1 MLTRSVLPCC
11 FAMAC
16 RCLPLLP
23 FVSSPPQPPH
33 TECSIMATAT
43 PSFTLRPS
51 SVIEGSPSSDAP
63 LGLPQ
68 GSYASAPTQAAPP
81 SLLKQATQSKGLQRW
96 VLIEA
101 LVGSVLILAAP
112 FLGDYLAPHGVGG
125 KVLGVFFAMAHYG
138 FHVIGG
144 AVLFKAGLDI
154 GSLSHCH
161 KH

>member
-1 MLTRSVLPCC
+1 
-11 FAMAC
+11 MA
-16 RCLPLLP
+16 
-23 FVSSPPQPPH
+23 
-33 TECSIMATAT
+33 A
-43 PSFTLRPS
+43 
-51 SVIEGSPSSDAP
+51 
-63 LGLPQ
+63 
-68 GSYASAPTQAAPP
+68 APTLAIRPTTTQAEPLPKEFVTKEFERSLESGTSERP
-81 SLLKQATQSKGLQRW
+81 SLLKQAAQSKGLQRW

-125 KVLGVFFAMAHYG
+125 KVLGVVFAVAHYG

-161 KH
+161 SHKH

>member
-1 MLTRSVLPCC
+1 LSNAGVLE
-11 FAMAC
+11 ASLEANA
-16 RCLPLLP
+16 
-23 FVSSPPQPPH
+23 
-33 TECSIMATAT
+33 TE
-43 PSFTLRPS
+43 R
-51 SVIEGSPSSDAP
+51 
-63 LGLPQ
+63 
-68 GSYASAPTQAAPP
+68 P
-81 SLLKQATQSKGLQRW
+81 SLLKQAAQSPGLQSW

-125 KVLGVFFAMAHYG
+125 KVLGVVFAVAHYG

-161 KH
+161 SHKH

>member
-1 MLTRSVLPCC
+1 
-11 FAMAC
+11 MAAAPTLAI
-16 RCLPLLP
+16 RPTTTQAEPLLKEP
-23 FVSSPPQPPH
+23 VTEGLERSLESS
-33 TECSIMATAT
+33 TSE
-43 PSFTLRPS
+43 R
-51 SVIEGSPSSDAP
+51 
-63 LGLPQ
+63 
-68 GSYASAPTQAAPP
+68 P
-81 SLLKQATQSKGLQRW
+81 SLLKQAAQSKGLQRW

-125 KVLGVFFAMAHYG
+125 KVLGVVFAVAHYG

-161 KH
+161 SHKH